1 MTPGAR
7 VAAAIECLDQI
18 LAGQAAERALTNW
31 ARSSRFAGSKDRA
44 AVRDHVFGALRGR
57 NSHAALG
64 GAMSGRGLMIGAL
77 RAAEHDL
84 DALFN
89 GVGHAP
95 AALDAA
101 ERAVCPET
109 IPSDL
114 PQAMRDALPS
124 GMSDAD
130 IAALDD
136 LYRKRAPICVRVR
149 QGAMGT
155 EQAQDALMQAGIE
168 THVVADVPTA
178 LIVTKGERQIRNH
191 PLYLAGAL
199 ELQDTGAQALCLE
212 LPVSDGDR
220 VLDYCAGGGGKIL
233 ALADRAQIIGFAHD
247 IDRKRMTDLPA
258 RAERAGQRIRLVDP
272 GAVKGSF
279 DLVLADVP
287 CTGSGTW
294 RRAPDAKWR
303 FARETLD
310 SVAQT
315 QTHILDDVADH
326 VRPGGVLAYA
336 TCSVFPMENQE
347 QIAGFTQKH
356 PSFEPI
362 HTSLRWPDDHGDGFF
377 VSVLRRS
384 E

>member
-1 MTPGAR
+1 MAPGAR

-18 LAGQAAERALTNW
+18 LNGHAAERALTNW
-31 ARSSRFAGSKDRA
+31 ARASRFAGSKDRA

-64 GAMSGRGLMIGAL
+64 GAMTGRGLMIGAL
-77 RAAEHDL
+77 RAAGQDL

-89 GVGHAP
+89 DVGHAP
-95 AALDAA
+95 AELTAA
-101 ERAVCPET
+101 ERDLRPET

-114 PQAMRDALPS
+114 PQAMREALPAD
-124 GMSDAD
+124 MTEAD

-136 LYRKRAPICVRVR
+136 LYRRRAPICVRVR
-149 QGAMGT
+149 QAAMGT
-155 EQAQDALMQAGIE
+155 AQAQDALMQAGIE
-168 THVVADVPTA
+168 THVVPDVPTA

-191 PLYLAGAL
+191 QLYLSGAL

-212 LPVSDGDR
+212 LPVHDGDR
-220 VLDYCAGGGGKIL
+220 VLDFCAGGGGKIL
-233 ALADRAQIIGFAHD
+233 ALADRAQIVGFAHD
-247 IDRKRMTDLPA
+247 VDRKRMADLPA
-258 RAERAGQRIRLVDP
+258 RAERAAQRIQLVDP

-303 FARETLD
+303 FTCEGLD
-310 SVAQT
+310 AVAQI
-315 QTHILDDVADH
+315 QAQILNDVVDH

-336 TCSVFPMENQE
+336 TCSVFPAENHD
-347 QIAGFTQKH
+347 QIARFMKQH
-356 PSFEPI
+356 PYFEPV
-362 HTSLRWPDDHGDGFF
+362 HASLRWPDETGDGFF